1 MGKEVT
7 QRKQC
12 LEEGMA
18 GMNEESVEGVAW
30 QCGQQSRSR
39 HGEDRQAA
47 PRVAAAGLSEVGK
60 TAEG

>member
-1 MGKEVT
+1 
-7 QRKQC
+7 
-12 LEEGMA
+12 MA